1 MRFKDY
7 RVNVSLTEGEQRQIK
22 ERLGKLSCHP
32 ASHIWDYSTQRSQA
46 AGVWFR
52 ITIETNL
59 FHHFNL
65 SAESLT
71 GLALAEET
79 LHNYLNEFELL
90 G

>member
-1 MRFKDY
+1 MRVQDY
-7 RVNVSLTEGEQRQIK
+7 RATVSLTDGEQRQIK
-22 ERLGKLSCHP
+22 ERFEQLSCHP
-32 ASHIWDYSTQRSQA
+32 ASHIWDYSTQRSQE

-65 SAESLT
+65 SAKSLT

-79 LHNYLNEFELL
+79 LQNYLNEFELL
-90 G
+90 D